1 MFQCKCGQFIP
12 AKETLLRRWTGH
24 GHVTMPVIRFYDGSK
39 CIECCPVCGAELWP
53 QLATVVDHAPAM
65 DAVYVD
71 HAGRDAKPVRVPPVR
86 ARVEAVAVAA

>member
-1 MFQCKCGQFIP
+1 MFQCECGCYLV

-24 GHVTMPVIRFYDGSK
+24 GHVTMPVIRFYNGPR

-53 QLATVVDHAPAM
+53 QLATVTDYIPAA

-71 HAGRDAKPVRVPPVR
+71 HAGRDAKPTKVTLPVTQP
-86 ARVEAVAVAA
+86 AAVAVAA